1 MTTKSTANILLKED
15 TILEP
20 PASFNK
26 ALKVV
31 RIAGREIK
39 VGGKVPSLRPSE
51 KLVKHTSSLCPYCY
65 RILPAIVFEREG
77 KIYIR
82 RICPEHGEIEEI
94 YWGDAELYYKFEKW
108 RKYEGRGPRFVYT
121 KMSAPCPFNCGLCP
135 IHKSHTALANIVLTN
150 RCNLSCWYCFFYAE
164 AAGYVY
170 EPSLE
175 QLRFMIRRLKQQGV
189 TMAVQL
195 TGGEPTLR
203 DDLIDIVKMLKE
215 EGVRHI
221 QLNTN
226 GIKFAELYFQDP
238 QKAVEYTK
246 ALREAGVN
254 TVYLSFDGVT
264 GKTNWKNHWE
274 IPFIF
279 EVFRKS
285 GMTSVVLVPTVIRS
299 VNDHELGLIIK
310 FAAKHMDIVR
320 GVNFQPVSLTGMVPR
335 SERQRLRITIP
346 EAIKKIEE
354 QTDGQIHKDAWY
366 PVPVTVPLSRFIEAI
381 TGEPQFEM
389 TNHPHC
395 GAATYVFVERKNG
408 VPVRF
413 IPVTDFIDIQGFL
426 EYIEEKAEE
435 IKKGKSKIIALAKI
449 LYNLKKFIDEE
460 KAPKEFNV
468 WKLLF
473 NIIIK
478 RNYKAL
484 GEWHYHFL
492 FLGMMHF
499 MDLYNY
505 DIARVMRCNIH
516 YLVPD
521 GRLIPFCTF
530 NVLNDVYR
538 DYIQKEY
545 QIPLDEWKKK
555 YGEVSIGE
563 AIKYRRPPVKKL
575 EKHPLYIETYKD
587 IIPLN

>member
-1 MTTKSTANILLKED
+1 
-15 TILEP
+15 
-20 PASFNK
+20 
-26 ALKVV
+26 
-31 RIAGREIK
+31 
-39 VGGKVPSLRPSE
+39 
-51 KLVKHTSSLCPYCY
+51 
-65 RILPAIVFEREG
+65 
-77 KIYIR
+77 
-82 RICPEHGEIEEI
+82 
-94 YWGDAELYYKFEKW
+94 
-108 RKYEGRGPRFVYT
+108 
-121 KMSAPCPFNCGLCP
+121 
-135 IHKSHTALANIVLTN
+135 
-150 RCNLSCWYCFFYAE
+150 
-164 AAGYVY
+164 
-170 EPSLE
+170 
-175 QLRFMIRRLKQQGV
+175 
-189 TMAVQL
+189 
-195 TGGEPTLR
+195 
-203 DDLIDIVKMLKE
+203 
-215 EGVRHI
+215 
-221 QLNTN
+221 
-226 GIKFAELYFQDP
+226 
-238 QKAVEYTK
+238 
-246 ALREAGVN
+246 
-254 TVYLSFDGVT
+254 
-264 GKTNWKNHWE
+264 
-274 IPFIF
+274 
-279 EVFRKS
+279 
-285 GMTSVVLVPTVIRS
+285 
-299 VNDHELGLIIK
+299 
-310 FAAKHMDIVR
+310 
-320 GVNFQPVSLTGMVPR
+320 MVPR

-413 IPVTDFIDIQGFL
+413 IPVTDFIDVQGFL

-473 NIIIK
+473 NIIVK